1 MTPDL
6 MMEPVLTGLAAR
18 AEQAAHLLLEEGLLG
33 SATAMPH
40 SGMSS
45 ACPGKSLCLAKP
57 AALLVERVADAGAE
71 LRQGVVAVA
80 QAVATVVVGGGMLTE
95 KSWTAMVFR
104 S

>member
-33 SATAMPH
+33 SATATAY
-40 SGMSS
+40 SAMSS
-45 ACPGKSLCLAKP
+45 ACLGKSLCLAKP